1 MLLYIVWFP
10 PKTHCWKQKWKLIL
24 INTFNLNKKPKSL
37 RRVDGLVY
45 LLNNKRMTKHGS
57 ELCPAKVLLI
67 SVICWCTSS
76 EMSVPWVK
84 ILGQTPQLTLSS
96 CEVCVCVYSLGCVSL
111 FTTSWTTAC
120 QAVNGLEWTILMQK
134 KIAHKYYFEKHT
146 WIKGKVNL
154 YAFCMYL
161 CKCLSVIPSY

>member
-1 MLLYIVWFP
+1 MWVDWF
-10 PKTHCWKQKWKLIL
+10 TCWIIREWQSMDQNFVPQRYYWSAL
-24 INTFNLNKKPKSL
+24 F
-37 RRVDGLVY
+37 
-45 LLNNKRMTKHGS
+45 
-57 ELCPAKVLLI
+57 
-67 SVICWCTSS
+67 CWCTSS